1 MSTINCQQLSTSL
14 VNFSGGTVAGRSTA
28 VTAPAV
34 AAVAHTTVVVLPVYL
49 VGGLSVQVR
58 AEFGLELATVGVLV
72 GVHFFTAALSSVSL
86 GHFADTLGAA
96 RLMRASSALAA
107 IAMAAIALAPSTA
120 LLVVALAASGVANG
134 VGQPAANAHISTVTP
149 EHRKG
154 IVYGIKQAAVPL
166 ALFMS
171 GAAVPTFGV
180 GPGWRWAFAT
190 GAALALCIAAF
201 PLAATR
207 RGDTDT
213 PDGVETGVLP
223 IGGRSRGVAAGDFH
237 LGPLLLLALGVT
249 LASAV
254 SNTFGAYYV
263 ETAVASGTTP
273 STAGT
278 YAAIASGCGIV
289 VRLAIGLL
297 ADRFF
302 VAYLKIVSTMIGA
315 GALAALILARG
326 ESAWMLAAII
336 VAYALGWGWAGLF
349 NFAVTLMHP
358 RDPGRSTGITQG
370 GIATGGLLGPIA
382 FGQLAAASSLSS
394 AWGVF
399 TALSAVGAVLVL
411 LARSRLVRHRPLLA
425 ETLRRGPFLPFRA
438 RARRRRGRA

>member
-1 MSTINCQQLSTSL
+1 M
-14 VNFSGGTVAGRSTA
+14 AARSSA

-58 AEFGLELATVGVLV
+58 AEFGLTLATVGILV
-72 GVHFFTAALSSVSL
+72 GVHFCTAALSSVSL
-86 GHFADTLGAA
+86 GRFADTFGAA
-96 RLMRASSALAA
+96 RLMRASSALTAL
-107 IAMAAIALAPSTA
+107 AMATVALAPSTP
-120 LLVVALAASGVANG
+120 LVVAGLAASGIANG
-134 VGQPAANAHISTVTP
+134 VGQPSANAHIAAVTP

-171 GAAVPTFGV
+171 GAAVPTFGT

-190 GAALALCIAAF
+190 GAVLALGIAAF
-201 PLAATR
+201 PLSATR
-207 RGDTDT
+207 RGGLGSTSTQVSTTVKTDSPST
-213 PDGVETGVLP
+213 S
-223 IGGRSRGVAAGDFH
+223 GRSRSVAAGDFH

-263 ETAVASGTTP
+263 ETAVSTGVTP

-278 YAAIASGCGIV
+278 YAAIASGGGIV
-289 VRLAIGLL
+289 VRLVIGLL

-302 VAYLKIVSTMIGA
+302 VAYLKIVAAMIGA
-315 GALAALILARG
+315 GALAALLLARG
-326 ESAWMLAAII
+326 ESTWMLAAIV

-370 GIATGGLLGPIA
+370 GIATGGVLGPIA
-382 FGQLAAASSLSS
+382 FGQLAAASSLSL

-399 TALSAVGAVLVL
+399 AGLSAVGAVLVL
-411 LARSRLVRHRPLLA
+411 LARTRLVRHRPLLA
-425 ETLRRGPFLPFRA
+425 ETLSRSSLFRA
-438 RARRRRGRA
+438 RSRTRRRRGGT